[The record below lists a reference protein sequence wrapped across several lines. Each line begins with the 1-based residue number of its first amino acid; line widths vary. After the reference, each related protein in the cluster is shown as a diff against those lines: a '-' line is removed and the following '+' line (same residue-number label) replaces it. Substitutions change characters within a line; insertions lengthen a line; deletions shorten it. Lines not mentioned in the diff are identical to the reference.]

1 MSEEFFARES
11 ELARL
16 LAACE
21 RVASG
26 AGPLALELCGE
37 RGTGK
42 TRLLQELYARL
53 AAESPWNPAEAAYW
67 PAKLGETSTGQG
79 PNPELRKTPSARGAA
94 RFLWL
99 GMRATCPH
107 PKLPDEPEAS
117 SVELNREL
125 ELHARRGQRFGGMGA
140 AIALALAQEG
150 EMDSGVRERAHAG
163 LRAALQ
169 ACENGFVLLW
179 IDDAQW
185 ASPALRELVESTW
198 RNAKERRSPLLLVLA
213 HESDALA
220 TSAER
225 AAGFNVDAERIELA
239 PVDDETIRR
248 LLLAQLPGLLP
259 HQQALFV
266 EAARGNF
273 LRLLERMAW
282 IAMLR
287 GNFAFAD
294 RAMALTAI
302 GEAELRLWDSG
313 RRDRVQVATLRLGDA
328 VKRLL
333 GWSSDLAWE
342 FLEVAAHEYGR
353 RMALAG
359 ASETELAMRERP
371 LDPLPA
377 DPRVEHG
384 RGEVAFHLEARKL
397 WRRCGEREVELL
409 SATLRDVCQLWIN
422 ESFGSDGNWKPHDT
436 ADLSTIPARSALAL
450 LAADRTAELRD
461 LLDIAMAELALP
473 EVPDWRNPEHV
484 AALRAIRI
492 AVQNDAE
499 ELLWP
504 RTRRCAERLARVDW
518 SSVPESVIGSAGR
531 EALARRITEA
541 GIPRLAR
548 DIRASR
554 VELLRSR
561 AAEQRESAVG
571 IDELA
576 DALSDLGQ
584 SLWELGD
591 NPGAERAFGEQLALM
606 RTRVEGDTSST
617 RRRSLSIALDNVAGL
632 AATRGQLEFAR
643 NIYLESLGIARELAA
658 QDDSSG
664 ARRDLFLSISN
675 VATIEYRRGKL
686 EEALAMH
693 EESLAI
699 RRAVADEL
707 GTDDARHDLENG
719 LECVADIEHEL
730 GRFESA
736 AQKYEECLA
745 IERELAERLGTTA
758 HRWSVAQL
766 LRSIADIERNSG
778 RRGSAMR
785 RLEESLGIA
794 RAIASEL
801 ATPASRRE
809 VAAVLRAVG
818 TLHEERNDLA
828 RAREAYAEA
837 LEIARTN
844 QSDGEDST
852 AGSSGYAHLLCDVAD
867 VDLARGEVEVARR
880 GYEQALAI
888 HRRLAEQV
896 GTPDC
901 RRDLLVVL
909 DHLANLDERQGLT
922 DSALARFREIADGMR
937 ALADEL
943 GTPTARRDHSVALL
957 RIADA
962 LRARGRLRE
971 SLELYEQCLAVRS
984 ETLERLEDSVDAN
997 LSFVTDWHATLR
1009 IVRDLARECGE
1020 LERARTL
1027 ARDLVEMAWPDEE
1040 DADEDFGPAQQ
1051 EDLLVELIA
1060 LAGIE
1065 LELGDTAS
1073 ASEVLDR
1080 ARQLAEALEAAF
1092 DDPAINRAAEALD
1105 ATTLE
1110 RCAAAW
1116 DLLARLAAP
1125 DAASPDSTSPD
1136 SSAATLA
1143 RSRAAAL
1150 RERALHL
1157 PPP

>member
-1 MSEEFFARES
+1 MSEPFLARES

-16 LAACE
+16 EAACA

-26 AGPLALELCGE
+26 EGPMAIEVVGE
-37 RGTGK
+37 RGAGK
-42 TRLLQELYARL
+42 TRLMQELYARL
-53 AAESPWNPAEAAYW
+53 AADTAWNPAEASYW
-67 PAKLGETSTGQG
+67 PSKLDDNATRQG
-79 PNPELRKTPSARGAA
+79 TNPELRKAASARGAA
-94 RFLWL
+94 RFLWI
-99 GMRATCPH
+99 GVRAHAPH

-117 SVELNREL
+117 STELLREL
-125 ELHARRGQRFGGMGA
+125 ELHARRGQRFGGIGA

-150 EMDSGVRERAHAG
+150 EMDSGVRERASAG
-163 LRAALQ
+163 LRASLQ
-169 ACENGFVLLW
+169 ACEQGFVLLW
-179 IDDAQW
+179 IDDAHW
-185 ASPALRELVESTW
+185 ASPTLLELVQ
-198 RNAKERRSPLLLVLA
+198 RSWSAALEHRTRLLLVLGLDSSEPSFA
-213 HESDALA
+213 
-220 TSAER
+220 R
-225 AAGFNVDAERIELA
+225 ASSPLSVPQAQRIELA
-239 PVDDETIRR
+239 RVAERDLRSMLVAR
-248 LLLAQLPGLLP
+248 LPGLLP
-259 HQQALFV
+259 HQQELFL
-266 EAARGNF
+266 AASNGNF
-273 LRLLERMAW
+273 LRLSERIAW
-282 IAMLR
+282 ISLLR
-287 GNFAFAD
+287 GNFEFAERH
-294 RAMALTAI
+294 RALNAS
-302 GEAELRLWDSG
+302 GEAELRAWDEG
-313 RRDRVQVATLRLGDA
+313 RRDRVQVATLRLGEA

-333 GWSSDLAWE
+333 GWSSELSWE
-342 FLEVAAHEYGR
+342 FLDVASNEYGR

-359 ASETELAMRERP
+359 ASEADLASREQP
-371 LDPLPA
+371 VDALPA

-397 WRRCGEREVELL
+397 WHCCGEREVELL

-422 ESFGSDGNWKPHDT
+422 ESFGPDGNWKPHDAT
-436 ADLSTIPARSALAL
+436 DLSTLPRRSVLAL

-473 EVPDWRNPEHV
+473 EAPDWTNPEHV
-484 AALRAIRI
+484 AALRAIRT

-504 RTRRCAERLARVDW
+504 RTRRCAERLSRVNW
-518 SSVPESVIGSAGR
+518 SDVPESVIGSAGR
-531 EALARRITEA
+531 EALARRVTEA
-541 GIPRLAR
+541 GIPKLAR

-561 AAEQRESAVG
+561 AAEQRESAAG

-606 RTRVEGDTSST
+606 RARVEGDTGSA
-617 RRRSLSIALDNVAGL
+617 RRRNLSIALDNVAGL
-632 AATRGQLEFAR
+632 AATRGQLDFAR
-643 NIYLESLGIARELAA
+643 SVYRESLAIARELVL

-686 EEALAMH
+686 EEALSMH
-693 EESLAI
+693 EESLVI
-699 RRAVADEL
+699 RRALADEL

-785 RLEESLGIA
+785 RLEESLTIA

-818 TLHEERNDLA
+818 TLHEERNDLV

-837 LEIARTN
+837 LELARTN

-852 AGSSGYAHLLCDVAD
+852 AGSSGYAHLLCDIAD

-971 SLELYEQCLAVRS
+971 SLELYEQCLAVRA

-1020 LERARTL
+1020 LDRARTL
-1027 ARDLVEMAWPDEE
+1027 ARDLVEMAWPDDE

-1051 EDLLVELIA
+1051 EDLLVELLA

-1065 LELGDTAS
+1065 LERGDSPS
-1073 ASEVLDR
+1073 AAEALQR
-1080 ARQLAEALEAAF
+1080 ARQLAASLEEAF
-1092 DDPAINRAAEALD
+1092 DDPAVNRAAEALD

-1110 RCAAAW
+1110 RCAITW
-1116 DLLARLAAP
+1116 DLLARLSAP
-1125 DAASPDSTSPD
+1125 DAASPDPT
-1136 SSAATLA
+1136 AAHLA
-1143 RSRAAAL
+1143 QSRAADL
-1150 RERALHL
+1150 RARAQHL